1 MSRMLLSLLL
11 LLPTAALAHPGHGDQ
26 SSFLS
31 GLSHPVGGLDH
42 LLAMV
47 AVGLCASVLGGRA
60 LWALPLAFV
69 GGMVAGGVMG
79 AAGVPL
85 PGVEP
90 VILASIIVLGTLT
103 AAALNPS
110 PLVIAAVTAGFGLF
124 HGHAH
129 GAEGPDGGLALYALG
144 FALATMALHIAGIAL
159 GQGLR
164 RTLTRVAGGL
174 TALAGLGLIFA

>member
-1 MSRMLLSLLL
+1 MNRMLLTLLL
-11 LLPTAALAHPGHGDQ
+11 LLPTAALAHPGHGDE

-47 AVGLCASVLGGRA
+47 AVGLCATVLGPRA

-69 GGMVAGGVMG
+69 GGMVLGGVLGAGG
-79 AAGVPL
+79 APL

-90 VILASIIVLGTLT
+90 VILASIIVLGAMT

-110 PLVIAAVTAGFGLF
+110 LALVAGVTALFGLF

-129 GAEGPDGGLALYALG
+129 GAEGPEGGLALYALG
-144 FALATMALHIAGIAL
+144 FALSTMALHLAGIAL

-164 RTLTRVAGGL
+164 RDLTRLAGGL
-174 TALAGLGLIFA
+174 TALAGVALIFA